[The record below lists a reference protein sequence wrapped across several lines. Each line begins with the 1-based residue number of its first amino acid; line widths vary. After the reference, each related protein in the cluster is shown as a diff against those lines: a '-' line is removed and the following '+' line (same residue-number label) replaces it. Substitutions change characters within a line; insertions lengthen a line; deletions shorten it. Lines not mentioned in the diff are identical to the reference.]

1 MGSYVLGRLVQT
13 GLLIV
18 VVTLLTFLLITQAPG
33 GPAILLDP
41 NMSPEQA
48 AELRRALGLDEP
60 FHIQYWRWLGQI
72 VRGNLGTS
80 YSIGQPVLDLIKS
93 VLPNTLLLSATALV
107 LSIGLAIP
115 AGIISAARRYS
126 FTDHLVTFASFFGI
140 SMPVFWYGLILILV
154 FSINLGWLPSGGM
167 RNLEGASGPLDV
179 AKHLIMPAI
188 VLATANIAQLARYT
202 RSAMVTVL
210 NEDYIRTARSKGL
223 GEQVIL
229 YRHALRNAMIPVLT
243 AAGLLVP
250 RLVGGAAVT
259 ETVFAWPGMGSLA
272 VRSAFA
278 RDYPTIM
285 GITLVVS
292 LVVIVTTL
300 IVDLLYVMRTHGSDS
315 TDGRKAEWR
324 RYR

>member
-300 IVDLLYVMRTHGSDS
+300 IVDLLYVYADPRIRFD
-315 TDGRKAEWR
+315 
-324 RYR
+324 

>member
-1 MGSYVLGRLVQT
+1 
-13 GLLIV
+13 
-18 VVTLLTFLLITQAPG
+18 
-33 GPAILLDP
+33 
-41 NMSPEQA
+41 
-48 AELRRALGLDEP
+48 
-60 FHIQYWRWLGQI
+60 
-72 VRGNLGTS
+72 
-80 YSIGQPVLDLIKS
+80 
-93 VLPNTLLLSATALV
+93 LLLSATALV

-126 FTDHLVTFASFFGI
+126 FLDNLVTFASFFGI
-140 SMPVFWYGLILILV
+140 SMPVFWYGLILILL

-167 RNLEGASGPLDV
+167 RNLEGTSGPLDV

-300 IVDLLYVMRTHGSDS
+300 IVDLLYVYADPRIRFD
-315 TDGRKAEWR
+315 
-324 RYR
+324 